1 MYMHKISF
9 YTSGSFCQPVNPY
22 QPLRI
27 LNYPYT
33 KLKVD
38 DAIPQLL
45 QVVRPRLG
53 NPQKNVPKNA
63 GWIDKIRLV
72 FQLGN
77 KIPWPL
83 KYGISLGF

>member
-1 MYMHKISF
+1 MHKISF

-38 DAIPQLL
+38 GAIPQLL
-45 QVVRPRLG
+45 QVVRPHPSSVRG
-53 NPQKNVPKNA
+53 
-63 GWIDKIRLV
+63 
-72 FQLGN
+72 
-77 KIPWPL
+77 
-83 KYGISLGF
+83 